1 MYVNAKMIPVE
12 TILGIGEGIKED
24 DGGGEFNFDIFD
36 TLQKPSKM
44 PHCIPTQQNNKEE
57 IN

>member
-1 MYVNAKMIPVE
+1 MIPVE